1 MPAHRTPRWTAT
13 EVAILQTQYPEMGI
27 DVAAQ
32 LPGRS
37 WHSIHVK
44 AHKLGL
50 KCRKVGDAP
59 KPKLAGAELEEA
71 IRLRE
76 SEGWSFARIGA
87 KFGVAEASANNAVLI
102 ALCARRGFTPAER
115 DRHGRLT
122 EQGRER
128 VRYALKKGLKGVD
141 IQLRLGVSASCVAE
155 QRRRYNRDLL
165 ERGKATL
172 PPPGA
177 GEAYSGAKLSKSKK
191 ADVERLFLEGLGTAK
206 VADRS
211 GVSKTSC
218 TRIRNRL
225 IKRLK
230 RRGETLPGCDAGGVR
245 HVQAESTRFITNA
258 QRDALRSM
266 LLERIPV
273 SRAASIV
280 AIGGSS
286 AYRIRDELA
295 AELAAAGECLPAP
308 ELPGRVRANAFVQS
322 HWPPKGPAEIYS
334 FRELLRD
341 LTFEDAKVAWRRRK
355 QEAARAEADR
365 PKSFEEKL
373 ALVAAGKLKIAA
385 SMNRAHLE
393 PQYHEE
399 RRAQA

>member
-1 MPAHRTPRWTAT
+1 MPAYRTPRWTPA
-13 EVAILQTQYPEMGI
+13 ELEILQAQYPEQGI
-27 DVAAQ
+27 DVAEQ
-32 LPGRS
+32 LPGRT

-50 KCRKVGDAP
+50 KTRKVGDAP
-59 KPKLAGAELEEA
+59 RLKLAGAELEEA
-71 IRLRE
+71 IGLRE
-76 SEGWSFARIGA
+76 GQRWSFARIGA
-87 KFGVAEASANNAVLI
+87 KFGISEGSANNAVLI
-102 ALCARRGFTPAER
+102 ALCARRGFKPAER
-115 DRHGRLT
+115 DDHGHLT
-122 EQGRER
+122 ERGLER

-165 ERGKATL
+165 GRGKAAL

-177 GEAYSGAKLSKSKK
+177 GEAYSGVKLSKGKI
-191 ADVERLFLEGLGTAK
+191 AAVERLFLDGLGTAK
-206 VADRS
+206 ASERS

-230 RRGETLPGCDAGGVR
+230 RKGELLPGCDAQGVR
-245 HVQAESTRFITNA
+245 RVQAESTRLITDA

-273 SRAASIV
+273 SRAANIV

-295 AELAAAGECLPAP
+295 AEMAAAGERLPPP
-308 ELPGRVRANAFVQS
+308 ERPGRVRPNAFVQS
-322 HWPPKGPAEIYS
+322 HWPPKGNAEIFA
-334 FRELLRD
+334 FRQLLRD
-341 LTFEDAKVAWRRRK
+341 LTFDDAKVAWRRRK
-355 QEAARAEADR
+355 QEAARAEAER
-365 PKSFEEKL
+365 PKSFEEQL
-373 ALVAAGKLKIAA
+373 ALVASGKLKLST
-385 SMNRAHLE
+385 SMSRAHLE
-393 PQYHEE
+393 PQYREE

>member
-1 MPAHRTPRWTAT
+1 MPAHRTPRWTSA
-13 EVAILQTQYPEMGI
+13 ELAILQAQYPEQGI
-27 DVAAQ
+27 DVAEQ
-32 LPGRS
+32 LPGRT

-50 KCRKVGDAP
+50 KSRKVADAP
-59 KPKLAGAELEEA
+59 RLKLAGAELEEA

-76 SEGWSFARIGA
+76 DQRWSFARIGA
-87 KFGVAEASANNAVLI
+87 KFGISEGSATNAVLI
-102 ALCARRGFTPAER
+102 ALCAKRGFTPAER
-115 DRHGRLT
+115 DGHGHLT
-122 EQGRER
+122 EQGLER

-141 IQLRLGVSASCVAE
+141 IQLRLGVSAACVAE

-165 ERGKATL
+165 GRGKATL

-177 GEAYSGAKLSKSKK
+177 GEAYSGVKLSKSKI
-191 ADVERLFLEGLGTAK
+191 AAVERLFMDGLGTAK
-206 VADRS
+206 ASERS

-230 RRGETLPGCDAGGVR
+230 RKGELLPGCDAQGVR
-245 HVQAESTRFITNA
+245 RVQADSTRSITDA

-273 SRAASIV
+273 SRAATIV
-280 AIGGSS
+280 AIGGCS

-295 AELAAAGECLPAP
+295 AEMAAAGKSLPP
-308 ELPGRVRANAFVQS
+308 PQRPGRVRPNAFLQS
-322 HWPPKGPAEIYS
+322 HWPPKGNAEIFA
-334 FRELLRD
+334 FRQLLRD

-355 QEAARAEADR
+355 QEAARAEAER
-365 PKSFEEKL
+365 PKSFEEQL
-373 ALVAAGKLKIAA
+373 ALVEAGKLKLSTSI
-385 SMNRAHLE
+385 SRAHLQ
-393 PQYHEE
+393 PQYREE
-399 RRAQA
+399 RRAQP

>member
-1 MPAHRTPRWTAT
+1 MPAHRTLRWTAA
-13 EVAILQTQYPEMGI
+13 ELAILQAQYPERGI

-59 KPKLAGAELEEA
+59 RPKLAGAELEEA

-87 KFGVAEASANNAVLI
+87 QFGVAEASANNAVLI
-102 ALCARRGFTPAER
+102 ALCSRRGFTPAER
-115 DRHGRLT
+115 DRHGHLT

-165 ERGKATL
+165 ERGKAAL

-177 GEAYSGAKLSKSKK
+177 GEAYSGVKLSKSQKTE
-191 ADVERLFLEGLGTAK
+191 VERLFLEGLGTAK
-206 VADRS
+206 VAERS

-218 TRIRNRL
+218 TRILNRL

-230 RRGETLPGCDAGGVR
+230 RKGETLPGCDTQGVR
-245 HVQAESTRFITNA
+245 HVQAVSTRFITDA
-258 QRDALRSM
+258 QKLALRAM
-266 LLERIPV
+266 LLEQMPV
-273 SRAASIV
+273 SRAATIA
-280 AIGGSS
+280 AIGASS

-295 AELAAAGECLPAP
+295 AELAAHGDSLPAP
-308 ELPGRVRANAFVQS
+308 KLPGRVRTEAFAEK
-322 HWPPKGPAEIYS
+322 HWPPNGPAELYA
-334 FRELLRD
+334 FREMLQELAFD
-341 LTFEDAKVAWRRRK
+341 DAKAAWRQRK
-355 QEAARAEADR
+355 RDEARTEAER
-365 PKSFEEKL
+365 PKSFEEQL
-373 ALVAAGKLKIAA
+373 ALVAAGKLKLGT

-393 PQYHEE
+393 PQYREE